1 MVLIF
6 WVHALSCKRLLPQ
19 SLVSF
24 FKALKIIDIAF
35 LESKISSVENLQ
47 VVSCASELHAAHPA
61 AHPMAEL
68 LAFYQFPLRFDDLL
82 VLVVEMPILS
92 SVSMSKHEGIKS
104 LLCWY

>member
-6 WVHALSCKRLLPQ
+6 RVHALSCKRLLPQ

-24 FKALKIIDIAF
+24 FKAPKFIDISF
-35 LESKISSVENLQ
+35 LESKISFVENLQ
-47 VVSCASELHAAHPA
+47 VVSCASELHA

-82 VLVVEMPILS
+82 VLVVEMRILS